1 MEARPPLVS
10 IMLCVR
16 NGMPFVREAVESV
29 RSLTY
34 PHYELVVQDGAST
47 DGTLEYLQGLTGFP
61 AFSLV
66 SEPDTGVGQAF
77 NRALRRC
84 RGDLVGSVDSDN
96 RLHADALDIVVREF
110 ARHPQAA
117 VVYGGCNMIEGDR
130 TLIHTWLP
138 PAFDLL
144 GLVDGDVVPPFATSF
159 FSRERCGDDLSFDET
174 MPTVADFDL
183 WLRLAHLP
191 VVRIF
196 DILADV
202 RTGSQS
208 STRNP
213 GMYELHSRCK
223 IEALRRYLHGPRRED
238 ALALVGARAEAGIYL
253 WAAESLGYIGAEQ
266 TQVDEYFAKAT
277 AGDLRSERFTR
288 VVTAIHPG
296 RPVDGEA
303 LEAELFE
310 CGVEFLQKN
319 DPDRALVYFE
329 LLRSWSG
336 GSPELDEWMAKA
348 RQKRHEALRIAAD
361 DLIQECMVEVAR
373 RDRLLAEQDIHLQG
387 EIQRRDHE
395 IQRRDQLLVERQADQ
410 ARAIQIRDGAIAE
423 LNERMGSLQRTL
435 DGKLSEVVKR
445 RWRRLTGQ

>member
-1 MEARPPLVS
+1 VESRPPLVS
-10 IMLCVR
+10 LMLCVR

-29 RSLTY
+29 RHLTY

-47 DGTLEYLQGLTGFP
+47 DGTLEYLRELTGFP

-84 RGDLVGSVDSDN
+84 QGDLVGSVDSDN
-96 RLHADALDIVVREF
+96 RLHDAALDVVVREF

-144 GLVDGDVVPPFATSF
+144 GLVDGDIVPPFATSF
-159 FSRERCGDDLSFDET
+159 FSREKCGDDLAFDET

-183 WLRLAHLP
+183 WLRLAHLQI
-191 VVRIF
+191 VRIF

-213 GMYELHSRCK
+213 DMYELHSRWK
-223 IEALRRYLHGPRRED
+223 IDALRRYLRGPRREH
-238 ALALVGARAEAGIYL
+238 ALALLGARAEAGIYL
-253 WAAESLGYIGAEQ
+253 WAAESLGYIGAGQ
-266 TQVDEYFAKAT
+266 QQVDEYFAKAAT
-277 AGDLRSERFTR
+277 GDLRSERFRR

-296 RPVDGEA
+296 RPADGEA
-303 LEAELFE
+303 LEAELLE
-310 CGVEFLQKN
+310 CGVEYLQKN
-319 DPDRALVYFE
+319 DPGGALVYFE
-329 LLRSWSG
+329 LLQSWNAG
-336 GSPELDEWMAKA
+336 GAELDAWMAQG
-348 RQKRHEALRIAAD
+348 RQQRKEALRIAAD

-373 RDRLLAEQDIHLQG
+373 RDRLLTDQESRLQG
-387 EIQRRDHE
+387 EIQRRD
-395 IQRRDQLLVERQADQ
+395 QLLIDRQADHAQ
-410 ARAIQIRDGAIAE
+410 AIQVRDITIAE
-423 LNERMGSLQRTL
+423 LNERITSLQRTL
-435 DGKLSEVVKR
+435 DAKLSEVVKR